1 METEFGGDLRGILG
15 GEEGS
20 GVSMEL
26 KESLGGNLVGCGE
39 ERGEQSL
46 YKAERTSGGGR
57 RGGRARGCGGL
68 LWAEKGS
75 GWGELEIKMGE
86 QTPGVREEGTGEYRG
101 L

>member
-1 METEFGGDLRGILG
+1 MEREFGGDLRGILG

-57 RGGRARGCGGL
+57 RCGRARGCGGL
-68 LWAEKGS
+68 LLGRK
-75 GWGELEIKMGE
+75 
-86 QTPGVREEGTGEYRG
+86 GVRLGGTGD
-101 L
+101 